1 VPEHF
6 ENHPL
11 TRIGIMR
18 RGKPGTVVLSG
29 QPLTPLGYDH
39 FRRP

>member
-1 VPEHF
+1 VPAHF
-6 ENHPL
+6 ENLPL
-11 TRIGIMR
+11 TRIGIIR
-18 RGKPGTVVLSG
+18 RGRAGSVLLSG